1 VSAVD
6 VQVPDRDQLLDG
18 AKVPWDFVS
27 GQTERTAPDLPR
39 PAPRTP
45 EQTTRRRLI
54 AAGRWRR
61 P

>member
-1 VSAVD
+1 MTGQQSD
-6 VQVPDRDQLLDG
+6 GLLDG
-18 AKVPWDFVS
+18 TTVPWDFLS

-39 PAPRTP
+39 PV
-45 EQTTRRRLI
+45 TRRRLI

>member
-1 VSAVD
+1 MTGQQSD
-6 VQVPDRDQLLDG
+6 GLLDG
-18 AKVPWDFVS
+18 TTVPWDFLS

-39 PAPRTP
+39 PVTRTP
-45 EQTTRRRLI
+45 QQTTRRRLI